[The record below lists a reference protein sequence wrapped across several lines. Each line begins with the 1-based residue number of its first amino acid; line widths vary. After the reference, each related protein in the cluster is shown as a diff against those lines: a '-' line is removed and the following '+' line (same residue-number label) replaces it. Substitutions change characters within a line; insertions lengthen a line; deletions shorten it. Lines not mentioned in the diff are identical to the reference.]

1 MTGQLAHHQ
10 YEQALAA
17 LGAESSPI
25 EKVEMLMEIAMGLQ
39 MKPKNLQ
46 QLFDAVA
53 LYERAI
59 ELCPSEENLLKA
71 RIRARRATALQVIPG
86 ESTEYLEI
94 AQLELVEAL
103 KELEPAGIA
112 EEVAEIQMNL
122 GLIAQSLFPF
132 GKARITEAID
142 WYQKALRVFNR
153 ENYATEYAILHNN
166 LATAFLSIPASD
178 ERAKIR
184 EALAV
189 QSFESAL
196 EVITIEDNPSEYAM
210 LQNNLGNALQYV
222 SSSHALENNL
232 RALAAY
238 DQALR
243 VRTKRTTPLLYA
255 TTIANKANC
264 LCNFGEKE
272 KLEEALELCRS
283 AHKIFISQDQGN
295 IQVLSD
301 RIAEIEAELG
311 LNPTNTK
318 DLKAPANNHEF
329 GTDRAK

>member
-17 LGAESSPI
+17 LDAESGPT

-46 QLFDAVA
+46 QLFDAVS

-59 ELCPSEENLLKA
+59 ELCPEEENLLKA
-71 RIRARRATALQVIPG
+71 RIRARRATALQVIPS
-86 ESTEYLEI
+86 ETTEYLEA
-94 AQLELVEAL
+94 AQLELIEAL
-103 KELEPAGIA
+103 NELALAGIA

-142 WYQKALRVFNR
+142 WYQKALRVFDR
-153 ENYATEYAILHNN
+153 ENYAAEYAILHNN

-196 EVITIEDNPSEYAM
+196 EVITIEDNPREFAM

-243 VRTKRTTPLLYA
+243 VRTEKATPFLYA

-264 LCNFGEKE
+264 LCNFDQKE
-272 KLEEALELCRS
+272 KLEEALGLYRS
-283 AHKIFISQDQGN
+283 AHNIFISEQQGGVQ
-295 IQVLSD
+295 ILSD
-301 RIAEIEAELG
+301 RIAEIESELG
-311 LNPTNTK
+311 VSNTK
-318 DLKAPANNHEF
+318 KRGLKPANDCEF
-329 GTDRAK
+329 GTDRAN